1 MAEHGHGAVA
11 DGGSAAGPPETRPA
25 SMRDTVRLA
34 VVIGALGVVFGDI
47 GTSPIYTLQTV
58 FSPSDPHPVPVST
71 QNVYGVVS
79 LVFWSVMVIV
89 TVTYVLLA
97 MRADNEG
104 EGGIMALI
112 TLVRQWSSQRG
123 RRAAVVLTGLGIFGA
138 SLFFGDSMITP
149 AISVLSAVEGLKV
162 VEPSLD
168 DAVVPITAVII
179 VLLFL
184 VQRRG
189 TAAVGRVFGPIMILW
204 FVAIGACGVV
214 GIADHPAILRA
225 LWPSYALGFL
235 FGHFGTAFFALA
247 AVVLAVTGAEALYA
261 DMGHFGRRAITRAW
275 MFLVF
280 PACILSY
287 FGQGAL
293 ILDDPDNISSPFF
306 LLVPHWGRWPM
317 VLLATAA
324 TVIASQAVITG
335 AYSVASQA
343 AQLGYLPRLRI
354 AHTSESTIGQIY
366 VPWINW
372 LLMVSVLTLVFAFRS
387 SAALAFAFGMAVT
400 GTITITTLLFF
411 YVARAKWGTPRWLIA
426 TGATLLLFVDL
437 LFVAAN
443 LTKLVHGAWLPL
455 LIGITAFTVMT
466 TWQRGREVVTAER
479 AEHEGSLREFVDQ
492 LRSGERPVLQV
503 PGTAVFLNRS
513 KKTAPLAMRA
523 NAELNHVRHEQVV
536 ILSIETEPVPRVPA
550 DRRIVVDGLGYADDG
565 IIHVTARFGYMETPD
580 VPATLA
586 MLDPADTE
594 GPLLLDQASY
604 FLSTIELRRG
614 PAPTMAP
621 WRKRLFIATSHITAD
636 AAEHFGLPRDRTI
649 IMGWHIE
656 V

>member
-1 MAEHGHGAVA
+1 
-11 DGGSAAGPPETRPA
+11 
-25 SMRDTVRLA
+25 
-34 VVIGALGVVFGDI
+34 
-47 GTSPIYTLQTV
+47 
-58 FSPSDPHPVPVST
+58 
-71 QNVYGVVS
+71 
-79 LVFWSVMVIV
+79 
-89 TVTYVLLA
+89 
-97 MRADNEG
+97 
-104 EGGIMALI
+104 
-112 TLVRQWSSQRG
+112 
-123 RRAAVVLTGLGIFGA
+123 
-138 SLFFGDSMITP
+138 
-149 AISVLSAVEGLKV
+149 
-162 VEPSLD
+162 
-168 DAVVPITAVII
+168 
-179 VLLFL
+179 
-184 VQRRG
+184 
-189 TAAVGRVFGPIMILW
+189 
-204 FVAIGACGVV
+204 
-214 GIADHPAILRA
+214 
-225 LWPSYALGFL
+225 
-235 FGHFGTAFFALA
+235 
-247 AVVLAVTGAEALYA
+247 
-261 DMGHFGRRAITRAW
+261 
-275 MFLVF
+275 
-280 PACILSY
+280 
-287 FGQGAL
+287 
-293 ILDDPDNISSPFF
+293 
-306 LLVPHWGRWPM
+306 M

-411 YVARAKWGTPRWLIA
+411 YVARAKWATPVWLIA
-426 TGATLLLFVDL
+426 TGATLLLAVDL

-455 LIGITAFTVMT
+455 LIGLTAFTVMT

-479 AEHEGSLREFVDQ
+479 ADHEGSLREFVDE

-503 PGTAVFLNRS
+503 PGTAVFLNRG
-513 KKTAPLAMRA
+513 KQTAPLAMRA
-523 NAELNHVRHEQVV
+523 NVEHNHVRHEQVV

-565 IIHVTARFGYMETPD
+565 IVHVTARFGYMETPD
-580 VPATLA
+580 VPGTLA

>member
-1 MAEHGHGAVA
+1 MA
-11 DGGSAAGPPETRPA
+11 DGRQGAEADEVSAARPPEARPT
-25 SMRDTVRLA
+25 SVRDAVRLA

-79 LVFWSVMVIV
+79 LVFWSVVVIV

-112 TLVRQWSSQRG
+112 TLLRRWGSQHGG
-123 RRAAVVLTGLGIFGA
+123 RTTVVLTGLGIFGA

-168 DAVVPITAVII
+168 SAVVPVTAVII
-179 VLLFL
+179 VVLFL

-204 FVAIGACGVV
+204 FTAIGACGVV

-275 MFLVF
+275 LFLVF

-293 ILDDPDNISSPFF
+293 ILDNPDNISSPFF

-411 YVARAKWGTPRWLIA
+411 YVARAKWGTPVWLVV
-426 TGATLLLFVDL
+426 TGATLLLCVDL

-455 LIGITAFTVMT
+455 LIGLTAFTVMT

-479 AEHEGSLREFVDQ
+479 AEHEGSVREFVDE
-492 LRSGERPVLQV
+492 LRSGDRPVLQV
-503 PGTAVFLNRS
+503 PGTAVFLNRG
-513 KKTAPLAMRA
+513 KQTAPLAMRA
-523 NAELNHVRHEQVV
+523 NVERNHVRHDQVV

-565 IIHVTARFGYMETPD
+565 IVHVTARFGYMETPD
-580 VPATLA
+580 VPGTLA
-586 MLDPADTE
+586 LLEPADTE
-594 GPLLLDQASY
+594 GPLLLDEATY

-636 AAEHFGLPRDRTI
+636 AAEHFGLPRDRTV